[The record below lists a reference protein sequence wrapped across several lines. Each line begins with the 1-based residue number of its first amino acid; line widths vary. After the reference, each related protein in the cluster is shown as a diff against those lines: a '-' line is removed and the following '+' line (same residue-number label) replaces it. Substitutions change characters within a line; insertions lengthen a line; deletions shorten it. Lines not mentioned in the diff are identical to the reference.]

1 MWRFT
6 CCLLKHPNKCCGWSS
21 IFYNIL
27 IRYYT
32 TKSGGKSKN
41 QDRKLCWRQLK
52 FPLGLSCLLFPCL
65 HSPKSPNLNSESL
78 DFFLQVKQKKRDR
91 AKRTLLEESFPSLV
105 YFLFTSISRS
115 FFSFYSPTENIL
127 VRRKNTQKG
136 KKKGSIQSVHHSI
149 HTQVVEPRWK
159 KNPCEKAAAF

>member
-1 MWRFT
+1 MLT
-6 CCLLKHPNKCCGWSS
+6 PAEVSS
-21 IFYNIL
+21 WL
-27 IRYYT
+27 VL
-32 TKSGGKSKN
+32 SS
-41 QDRKLCWRQLK
+41 
-52 FPLGLSCLLFPCL
+52 FPLSCL

-115 FFSFYSPTENIL
+115 FFSFYSSTENIL

-149 HTQVVEPRWK
+149 HTQVVVEPRWK
-159 KNPCEKAAAF
+159 KIPAKKAAAF